1 MIKKAKI
8 FIHGAATVF
17 WITAAAPLIIAEPEA
32 EPLKR
37 RIYYTTAFI
46 LARLNKVNISK
57 NVTGES

>member
-1 MIKKAKI
+1 MEQLLYSGSQQQQL
-8 FIHGAATVF
+8 HSRY
-17 WITAAAPLIIAEPEA
+17 IAEPEA

-46 LARLNKVNISK
+46 LARLNKVNNSK